1 MYIIKSGNMISL
13 AICRDKH
20 LKIFQRL
27 QISLDLR
34 ARVILLSILL
44 KNFLVL
50 TNPKLHP
57 KSFYHLYLQKRK
69 VYRVCDIIL
78 LKLCNHDREPAS
90 NTLI

>member
-1 MYIIKSGNMISL
+1 MVSL

-20 LKIFQRL
+20 LKIFQSL

-34 ARVILLSILL
+34 ARAIFLSL

-50 TNPKLHP
+50 TNTKLHS

-69 VYRVCDIIL
+69 VYRVCVIL
-78 LKLCNHDREPAS
+78 FD
-90 NTLI
+90 